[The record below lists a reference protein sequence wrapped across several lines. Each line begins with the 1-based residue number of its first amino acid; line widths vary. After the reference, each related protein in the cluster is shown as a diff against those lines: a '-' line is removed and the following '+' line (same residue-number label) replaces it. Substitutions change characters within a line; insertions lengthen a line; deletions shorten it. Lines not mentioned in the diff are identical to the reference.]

1 MAKDTTNKGFWEKF
15 AKIYTLFMSKND
27 RAYEKICDVLKNYID
42 KDKNVL
48 ELACGTGQ
56 ITFRMAEKS
65 LFWEATDYSENM
77 VKEAVKMNGDKNKSE
92 KISFLVQDATNLTYE
107 DETFDVVVIAN
118 ALHIMPE
125 PKKALEEIH
134 RVLKKDGILFAPTF
148 VYEKGYSK
156 LLIWLMEK
164 VGFKT
169 YHKWQKNEYTEYISK
184 AGFHVMDSILV
195 KGNPLSE
202 CILIGRK
209 KSTFDVSQLSKS
221 KKLGKERGR
230 I

>member
-27 RAYEKICDVLKNYID
+27 RAYEKICDVLMNYID
-42 KDKNVL
+42 KDKKVL

-125 PKKALEEIH
+125 PKKALWEIH

-169 YHKWQKNEYTEYISK
+169 YHKWKKKEFVQYVSNYGFEVVEDSLLNGKPVPECMLVATSK
-184 AGFHVMDSILV
+184 
-195 KGNPLSE
+195 
-202 CILIGRK
+202 
-209 KSTFDVSQLSKS
+209 
-221 KKLGKERGR
+221 
-230 I
+230 